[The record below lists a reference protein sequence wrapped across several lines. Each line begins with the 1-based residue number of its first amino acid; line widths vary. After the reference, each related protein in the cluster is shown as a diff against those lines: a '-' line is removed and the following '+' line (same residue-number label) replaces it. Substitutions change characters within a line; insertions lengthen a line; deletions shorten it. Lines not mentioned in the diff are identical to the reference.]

1 MKRNTD
7 VRGHYV
13 SGATKAQ
20 KKLEEQKVQKAAD
33 EALLTWVITFG
44 DEEPGTATL
53 TAMTSEGGAQWLDD
67 VLRNGYVKSYLN
79 WDGNWAKISY
89 RLTQKAND
97 RLKRMKKEEA
107 EHAKAEARRQRIT
120 NMVNNV
126 WKGES
131 GG

>member
-7 VRGHYV
+7 VRGHYKP
-13 SGATKAQ
+13 GTAKA
-20 KKLEEQKVQKAAD
+20 KKRSDEQKAAD

-44 DEEPGTATL
+44 DDAPTPERL
-53 TAMTSEGGAQWLDD
+53 TAMTYEGGAQWLHE
-67 VLRNGYVKSYLN
+67 VSHHGYIKSYLN
-79 WDGNWAKISY
+79 WEGNWAKISY
-89 RLTQKAND
+89 RLTQKAHD

-107 EHAKAEARRQRIT
+107 EHAKAEARRRRIT
-120 NMVNNV
+120 NMVNNL